1 MSKIIRLDLSDD
13 EQIEKIGKAISDKVR
28 RKIIKMSTEGSYSV
42 MEIAERLNMPVSTV
56 SFHLKILKEAGF
68 IQILPN
74 PTKRGNEK
82 IISQYIS
89 LVRMDFRLFH
99 EQKTNLK
106 TLEIPLGSYSDFRV
120 DPPCALADS
129 TGLLIGWDKPEA
141 FYSTKRFNAQLL
153 SFTKGYVEYKVPVF
167 ELEGNRLVGFA
178 LSLEL
183 CSECPMYN
191 NDWKSDITFWLNDVE
206 LCTYH
211 SMGDYGDR
219 PGKNTPSFW
228 PANASQYGM
237 LKKIRVGENG
247 TYLDETKVSDVTIS
261 DCNLSGILIKFR
273 IGIKD
278 DAKYAGGVN
287 IFGHAFGDTDQNIII
302 ELAYVK

>member
-1 MSKIIRLDLSDD
+1 MHADILYTDLYCDRFGNKIIRLDLSDD

-153 SFTKGYVEYKVPVF
+153 SFTMRYEQRAFRAERG
-167 ELEGNRLVGFA
+167 
-178 LSLEL
+178 
-183 CSECPMYN
+183 
-191 NDWKSDITFWLNDVE
+191 
-206 LCTYH
+206 
-211 SMGDYGDR
+211 
-219 PGKNTPSFW
+219 
-228 PANASQYGM
+228 ASQDTVYPA
-237 LKKIRVGENG
+237 GEKSFAV
-247 TYLDETKVSDVTIS
+247 Y
-261 DCNLSGILIKFR
+261 
-273 IGIKD
+273 
-278 DAKYAGGVN
+278 
-287 IFGHAFGDTDQNIII
+287 
-302 ELAYVK
+302 

>member
-1 MSKIIRLDLSDD
+1 MSKIIKLDLSDD
-13 EQIEKIGKAISDKVR
+13 EQLEKIGKAISDKVR

-42 MEIAERLNMPVSTV
+42 MEISKKLNMPISTV

-68 IQILPN
+68 IQLLPN
-74 PTKRGNEK
+74 PVKRGNEK

-89 LVRMDFRLFH
+89 LVQLDFRMFH
-99 EQKTNLK
+99 KQKTNLK
-106 TLEIPLGSYSDFRV
+106 TLNIPLGSYSDFQIEA
-120 DPPCALADS
+120 PCAIADS

-141 FYSTKRFNAQLL
+141 FYSTKRLNAQLL
-153 SFTKGYVEYKVPVF
+153 SFSKGYVEYKVPVF
-167 ELEGNRLVGFA
+167 GLENKKIVGFV

-191 NDWKSDITFWLNDVE
+191 NDWKSDITFWLNGVE

-237 LKKIRVGENG
+237 LKKIWVGEDG
-247 TYLDETKVSDVTIS
+247 TYLDETKVSNVTIY
-261 DCNLSGILIKFR
+261 DCDLSSILVNFR

-278 DAKYAGGVN
+278 DAKYKGGVN
-287 IFGHAFGDTDQNIII
+287 IFGHDFGDTDQDIVMEII
-302 ELAYVK
+302 YND